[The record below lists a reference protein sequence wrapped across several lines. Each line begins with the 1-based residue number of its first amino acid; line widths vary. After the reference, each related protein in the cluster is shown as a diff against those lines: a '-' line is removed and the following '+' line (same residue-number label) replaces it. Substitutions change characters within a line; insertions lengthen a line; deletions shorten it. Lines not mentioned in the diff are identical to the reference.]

1 MVWGPAV
8 IHCSAGIGRSGTFCL
23 VDAALVLI
31 DRGASLADL
40 NLRQLLLEMRSYR
53 EYMIQ
58 TPDQLRFAYLS
69 VIDSLKTKEVGETG
83 DPACASNS

>member
-1 MVWGPAV
+1 
-8 IHCSAGIGRSGTFCL
+8 
-23 VDAALVLI
+23 VL
-31 DRGASLADL
+31 SNMQML
-40 NLRQLLLEMRSYR
+40 YFR